1 MFGFDVKIAKIVWTG
16 LLVLLA
22 LYVVYSIRQT
32 LLIVTFAI
40 FFSYLI
46 YPLVGYA
53 ERLSP
58 RAVPRTA
65 LIGLIFGLVFVV
77 LAIAVSVLGS
87 RLADEAA
94 KLSEQLPNLLSVKNI
109 SERIPLPHVL
119 EPLREKLVSFL
130 NDQLQNNAGQAVPF
144 AEKMGLHV
152 IHAASNLIYLVLIP
166 VLSFLLIK
174 EAPAMK
180 EKLLISLGGSNTS
193 LWARIIYN
201 LDILMAGYV
210 RALLILSIATFLVY
224 SIVFSLMGLSYALLL
239 GALAGL
245 LEVIPFIGPL
255 IGVAVI
261 MLVSLFT
268 GYEHVFWLSAFI
280 VAYRLFQ
287 DYVLNPYLMNA
298 GVEVPPLLVILGLL
312 AGEQLGGVAGIFLAV
327 PVVAGLR
334 IILGE
339 VSSPSAPAVRD

>member
-53 ERLSP
+53 EQFSP

-94 KLSEQLPNLLSVKNI
+94 KLSEQLPNLLSAKNI

-119 EPLREKLVSFL
+119 EPLREKLVAFL

-144 AEKMGLHV
+144 AQKMGLHV

-174 EAPAMK
+174 C
-180 EKLLISLGGSNTS
+180 
-193 LWARIIYN
+193 
-201 LDILMAGYV
+201 
-210 RALLILSIATFLVY
+210 
-224 SIVFSLMGLSYALLL
+224 
-239 GALAGL
+239 
-245 LEVIPFIGPL
+245 
-255 IGVAVI
+255 
-261 MLVSLFT
+261 
-268 GYEHVFWLSAFI
+268 
-280 VAYRLFQ
+280 Q
-287 DYVLNPYLMNA
+287 
-298 GVEVPPLLVILGLL
+298 VPPVYKH
-312 AGEQLGGVAGIFLAV
+312 V
-327 PVVAGLR
+327 
-334 IILGE
+334 
-339 VSSPSAPAVRD
+339 

>member
-53 ERLSP
+53 EQFSP

-119 EPLREKLVSFL
+119 EPLREKLVAFL

-144 AEKMGLHV
+144 AQKMGLHV
-152 IHAASNLIYLVLIP
+152 IQAASNLIYLVLIP

-180 EKLLISLGGSNTS
+180 AKLLISIGGSNTS

-210 RALLILSIATFLVY
+210 RALLILSMATFLVY

-268 GYEHVFWLSAFI
+268 GYEHVFWLLAFI

-339 VSSPSAPAVRD
+339 VSVMVRP

>member
-22 LYVVYSIRQT
+22 LYVVYSTRQT

-53 ERLSP
+53 EQFSP

-87 RLADEAA
+87 RLADQAA

-119 EPLREKLVSFL
+119 EPLREKLVAFL
-130 NDQLQNNAGQAVPF
+130 NDQLQSNAGQAVPF
-144 AEKMGLHV
+144 VQKMGLHV
-152 IHAASNLIYLVLIP
+152 IYAASNLIYLVLIP

-193 LWARIIYN
+193 LWARIISN

-210 RALLILSIATFLVY
+210 RALLILSVATFLIY

-261 MLVSLFT
+261 MLKTML
-268 GYEHVFWLSAFI
+268 
-280 VAYRLFQ
+280 
-287 DYVLNPYLMNA
+287 
-298 GVEVPPLLVILGLL
+298 
-312 AGEQLGGVAGIFLAV
+312 
-327 PVVAGLR
+327 
-334 IILGE
+334 
-339 VSSPSAPAVRD
+339 